1 MVVCEL
7 DLLGP
12 SLITNKTLCHLSI
25 RAIGLGSI
33 FRGPKIAYIS
43 RYGILVQY
51 SSYNLLHALEMEST
65 SV

>member
-1 MVVCEL
+1 MVICEL

-33 FRGPKIAYIS
+33 FRGPIGYLS
-43 RYGILVQY
+43 RYSILVQY
-51 SSYNLLHALEMEST
+51 SSYNLQHALEMEST